1 MKAAEAGMDSVVVV
15 VGPLAEED
23 DEMAADLGD
32 SPVVAF
38 ASCHVNIGIWHI
50 VVMIFP
56 MILPL
61 PPLLHLR

>member
-38 ASCHVNIGIWHI
+38 ASCLVNIGIWHT

-61 PPLLHLR
+61 PPLLRLR